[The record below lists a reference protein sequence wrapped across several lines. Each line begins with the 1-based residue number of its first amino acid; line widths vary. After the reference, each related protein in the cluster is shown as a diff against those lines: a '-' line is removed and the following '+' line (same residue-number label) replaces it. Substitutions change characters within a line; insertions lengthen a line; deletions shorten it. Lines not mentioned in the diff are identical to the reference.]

1 MAESNPSATHSA
13 AQKSQKLFETVEN
26 AGTEITYRC
35 VDCRGCINCK
45 RSEQIEYATI
55 QEVEQNLIN
64 KSVTVDIIKCETVA
78 QLPFISNPK
87 LRLSP
92 NRFAAVKIYDAQ
104 VRKLNKNP
112 SDMNDVIQFEK
123 KLHDLAFVDFLEN
136 LTEEQ
141 QGKVLD
147 SEVQYYLPWRPVWN
161 TNSVST
167 KCRLVFD
174 ASHLTASG
182 YNLNSILAKGRNSM
196 NKLVEITIRWQTH
209 VDGFHTDISKMYN
222 VVKLCD
228 DDWCYQ
234 LYFWD
239 NDLRTSREPKTKVI
253 KTLIYGVKSSR
264 KRVERDRKK
273 VRN

>member
-1 MAESNPSATHSA
+1 
-13 AQKSQKLFETVEN
+13 
-26 AGTEITYRC
+26 
-35 VDCRGCINCK
+35 
-45 RSEQIEYATI
+45 
-55 QEVEQNLIN
+55 
-64 KSVTVDIIKCETVA
+64 
-78 QLPFISNPK
+78 
-87 LRLSP
+87 
-92 NRFAAVKIYDAQ
+92 
-104 VRKLNKNP
+104 
-112 SDMNDVIQFEK
+112 MNDVIQFEK
-123 KLHDLAFVDFLEN
+123 KLHDLGFVDFLDN

-141 QGKVLD
+141 QSKVLD

-167 KCRLVFD
+167 RCRLVFD

-182 YNLNSILAKGRNSM
+182 YSLNSILAKGRNSM

-239 NDLRTSREPKTKVI
+239 NELRTSREPKTKVI
-253 KTLIYGVKSSR
+253 KTLIYGVKPSGNQA
-264 KRVERDRKK
+264 ERGLRETG
-273 VRN
+273 R